1 MIVNSIWWD
10 DSQYLIEGLD
20 GDFAVTR
27 VTEDGQGL
35 YVNLDESAAVTASL
49 DDQDGTDVGRV
60 A

>member
-10 DSQYLIEGLD
+10 DSQYLVEAIG
-20 GDFAVTR
+20 GDFATTR

-35 YVNLDESAAVTASL
+35 FTSMNEASAVTAGL
-49 DDQDGTDVGRV
+49 DDEGPADAQQV